1 MSYSTNRLI
10 LALSILTLVIS
21 IPAWVSASELT
32 FEAEFE
38 WRGPGRATASA
49 ARGRGRGRGRGMK
62 LVIASAELASIMD
75 GEKSVA
81 LCRIKPEDTSS
92 LGRAIASIGPKQVDF
107 ECEAAEF
114 AGLTGPATLIFK
126 GPGNLSPLLRFGT
139 WLDGYRKAP
148 LKVTTDHLSSQPSA
162 ANEVPARSAGELAK
176 RVQRKPAI
184 AFSNQ
189 GGKSRKLR

>member
-21 IPAWVSASELT
+21 IPAWVSASELS
-32 FEAEFE
+32 FEADFE
-38 WRGPGRATASA
+38 WRGPGRATAA
-49 ARGRGRGRGRGMK
+49 AARGMK

-126 GPGNLSPLLRFGT
+126 GPGNPSPLLRFGT
-139 WLDGYRKAP
+139 WLDGYRRAP

-162 ANEVPARSAGELAK
+162 ANEVPARSADELAK

-184 AFSNQ
+184 AFFNQ